1 MGGWN
6 LIRNCGKGGA
16 IMESTTVLSKEGRT
30 PFTPE
35 QLPIVTQ
42 AVGIAEELVSNH
54 YKMSASQWLR
64 PKYDVKTLAELEPA
78 EIIDGPFA
86 QIIRYQGQPKSASL
100 TSSSYDFYK
109 ICLQDHAIL
118 STLRQNPDLQ
128 LLPFVLYI
136 ITHELI
142 HIVRFSKFLQGFEA
156 SADERLAE
164 EQRVHARTH
173 DILLGLKLAGLP
185 DVLHF
190 YRDWRR
196 VYEQIDYHP

>member
-1 MGGWN
+1 MGV
-6 LIRNCGKGGA
+6 A
-16 IMESTTVLSKEGRT
+16 IMDSAPIDSKHSRP

-35 QLPIVTQ
+35 QLAVVNQ

-64 PKYDVKTLAELEPA
+64 PKYDVKTLVELDPP
-78 EIIDGPFA
+78 EIVDGPFA
-86 QIIRYQGQPKSASL
+86 QIIRYQGQPKAASL
-100 TSSSYDFYK
+100 TSATYDFYK

-118 STLRQNPDLQ
+118 SALRQKPDLQ
-128 LLPFVLYI
+128 LLPFALYI

-142 HIVRFSKFLQGFEA
+142 HIVRFSKFLQGFDA

-164 EQRVHARTH
+164 EQRVHERTH
-173 DILLGLKLAGLP
+173 DILLGVKLAGLP

>member
-1 MGGWN
+1 MD
-6 LIRNCGKGGA
+6 LTPALPTEEK
-16 IMESTTVLSKEGRT
+16 T
-30 PFTPE
+30 PFTCE
-35 QLPIVTQ
+35 QLSVVTH

-64 PKYDVKTLAELEPA
+64 PKYDVRTLAELEPA
-78 EIIDGPFA
+78 EIVDGPFA
-86 QIIRYQGQPKSASL
+86 QIIRYQGQPKAASL

-118 STLRQNPDLQ
+118 SALRQNPDLQ
-128 LLPFVLYI
+128 LLPFTLYI

-142 HIVRFSKFLQGFEA
+142 HIVRFSRFLQGFDA
-156 SADERLAE
+156 SAEERLAE

-173 DILLGLKLAGLP
+173 DILLGLKLTGLP
-185 DVLHF
+185 DVLRF
-190 YRDWRR
+190 YSDWRR

>member
-1 MGGWN
+1 
-6 LIRNCGKGGA
+6 
-16 IMESTTVLSKEGRT
+16 MESTTVLSKEGRT
-30 PFTPE
+30 PFTSE

-42 AVGIAEELVSNH
+42 AVGIAEEMVSNH

-64 PKYDVKTLAELEPA
+64 PKYDVKTLAELDPA

-118 STLRQNPDLQ
+118 SALRQNPELQ
-128 LLPFVLYI
+128 MLPFVLYI

-156 SADERLAE
+156 SAEERLAE

>member
-1 MGGWN
+1 MDV
-6 LIRNCGKGGA
+6 A
-16 IMESTTVLSKEGRT
+16 IMDSAPVCLKESRT
-30 PFTPE
+30 PFTCE
-35 QLPIVTQ
+35 QLSIVTH

-64 PKYDVKTLAELEPA
+64 PKYDVKTLVELEPP
-78 EIIDGPFA
+78 EIVEGPFA
-86 QIIRYQGQPKSASL
+86 QIIRYQGQPKAASL
-100 TSSSYDFYK
+100 TSSTYDFYK
-109 ICLQDHAIL
+109 ICLQDHTIL
-118 STLRQNPDLQ
+118 SALRQNPDLQ
-128 LLPFVLYI
+128 LLPFALYI
-136 ITHELI
+136 ITHVLI
-142 HIVRFSKFLQGFEA
+142 HIVRFSKFLQGFDA

-173 DILLGLKLAGLP
+173 DILLDLKLPGLT

>member
-1 MGGWN
+1 MD
-6 LIRNCGKGGA
+6 
-16 IMESTTVLSKEGRT
+16 STPVCRQERRT
-30 PFTPE
+30 PFTPK
-35 QLPIVTQ
+35 QLPVVTQ

-64 PKYDVKTLAELEPA
+64 PKYDVKTLAELEPP
-78 EIIDGPFA
+78 EIVDGPFA
-86 QIIRYQGQPKSASL
+86 QIIRYQGQPKAASL

-118 STLRQNPDLQ
+118 STLRENPGLQ

-142 HIVRFSKFLQGFEA
+142 HIVRFSKFLQGFDA

-173 DILLGLKLAGLP
+173 DILIRLKLPGLP

>member
-1 MGGWN
+1 MPV
-6 LIRNCGKGGA
+6 CGMHVASMDPTSEAPKTDRVA
-16 IMESTTVLSKEGRT
+16 
-30 PFTPE
+30 FTPE
-35 QLPIVTQ
+35 QLSAVTH
-42 AVGIAEELVSNH
+42 AAGIAEELVSNH

-64 PKYDVKTLAELEPA
+64 PKYDVRTLAELGPP
-78 EIIDGPFA
+78 EIVDGPFA

-118 STLRQNPDLQ
+118 AALRHNPQLQ
-128 LLPFVLYI
+128 LLPFTLYI

-142 HIVRFSKFLQGFEA
+142 HIVRFSKFLQAFDA

-173 DILLGLKLAGLP
+173 DVLIGLKLPGLS
-185 DVLHF
+185 DVLRF
-190 YRDWRR
+190 YNDWRR

>member
-1 MGGWN
+1 
-6 LIRNCGKGGA
+6 
-16 IMESTTVLSKEGRT
+16 MESTTVLSKEGRT

-64 PKYDVKTLAELEPA
+64 PKYDVKTLAELEPP
-78 EIIDGPFA
+78 EIVDGPFA
-86 QIIRYQGQPKSASL
+86 QIIRYQGQPKAASL
-100 TSSSYDFYK
+100 TSSAYDFYK
-109 ICLQDHAIL
+109 ICLQDHAVL
-118 STLRQNPDLQ
+118 SALRQHPDLH
-128 LLPFVLYI
+128 LLPFALYI

-142 HIVRFSKFLQGFEA
+142 HIVRFSRFLQGFDA

-173 DILLGLKLAGLP
+173 DILIGLKLPGLS
-185 DVLHF
+185 DVLDF
-190 YRDWRR
+190 YSDWRR
-196 VYEQIDYHP
+196 VYQQIDYRP

>member
-1 MGGWN
+1 MDPTS
-6 LIRNCGKGGA
+6 A
-16 IMESTTVLSKEGRT
+16 FPTEGRT
-30 PFTPE
+30 AFTSE
-35 QLPIVTQ
+35 QLSVVTH

-64 PKYDVKTLAELEPA
+64 PKYDVRTLAELDPG
-78 EIIDGPFA
+78 EIVDGPFA
-86 QIIRYQGQPKSASL
+86 QIIRYQGQPRAASL
-100 TSSSYDFYK
+100 TSATYDFYK

-118 STLRQNPDLQ
+118 AALRQSPDLQ
-128 LLPFVLYI
+128 LLPFTLYI

-156 SADERLAE
+156 SAEERMAE

-173 DILLGLKLAGLP
+173 DLLLALKLPGLS
-185 DVLHF
+185 DVLCF